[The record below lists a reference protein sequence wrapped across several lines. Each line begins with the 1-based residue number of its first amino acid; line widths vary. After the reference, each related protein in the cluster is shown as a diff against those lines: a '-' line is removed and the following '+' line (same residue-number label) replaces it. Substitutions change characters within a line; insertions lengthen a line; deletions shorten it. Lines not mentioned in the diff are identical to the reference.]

1 MFNLILKEDDGIQI
15 IAGKAGSGKSKMC
28 QILAHEFGYLHL
40 DYDRGDF
47 RNLILPTSCDDLEK
61 IIVIKNNYK
70 GLILDCPI
78 SILNE
83 YLPDWDKHEW
93 IIPII
98 VTKQLN
104 RNAIL
109 DIGEKEEKNELSKM

>member
-1 MFNLILKEDDGIQI
+1 MFNLILKEDNGIQI

-47 RNLILPTSCDDLEK
+47 RHFIFPMWCEKLET
-61 IIVIKNNYK
+61 IIIENNHK

-109 DIGEKEEKNELSKM
+109 DIGEKEEAHV

>member
-1 MFNLILKEDDGIQI
+1 MFNLILKEENGIQI

-28 QILAHEFGYLHL
+28 QILAHEFNYVHL

-47 RNLILPTSCDDLEK
+47 RNLILPTSCDDLET
-61 IIVIKNNYK
+61 IVIKNNYK
-70 GLILDCPI
+70 GLILDCPT
-78 SILNE
+78 SILDKF
-83 YLPDWDKHEW
+83 LPEW
-93 IIPII
+93 KQYKWSIPII

-109 DIGEKEEKNELSKM
+109 DIGEKEEVHV